1 MSAVKKAKVR
11 NLPFRNIDPAT
22 TKIVVPKD
30 AENPFREGTA
40 THKRVQAVLKA
51 NGKVVDLA
59 VRAGA
64 RLSTVRYL
72 ARAKVIKLVTK

>member
-1 MSAVKKAKVR
+1 
-11 NLPFRNIDPAT
+11 
-22 TKIVVPKD
+22 
-30 AENPFREGTA
+30 
-40 THKRVQAVLKA
+40 VLKA

>member
-11 NLPFRNIDPAT
+11 ALPFRNIDPVS
-22 TKIVVPKD
+22 TKIVVPKG

-40 THKRVQAVLKA
+40 TYKRVAAVLRA
-51 NGKVVDLA
+51 NGKVVELA
-59 VRAGA
+59 VKHGA

-72 ARAKVIKLVTK
+72 ARAKVIKLITK